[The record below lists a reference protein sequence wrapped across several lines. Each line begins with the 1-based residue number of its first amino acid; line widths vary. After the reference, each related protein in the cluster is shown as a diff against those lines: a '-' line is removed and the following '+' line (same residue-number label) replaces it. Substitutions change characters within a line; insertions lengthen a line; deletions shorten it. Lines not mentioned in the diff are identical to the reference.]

1 MAGRAGACSVGAMRH
16 KREGPTDAPLVS
28 AIIPTHD
35 RAGLVM
41 RAVASALGQTYPN
54 MEVIVVDDGS
64 GDDTL
69 ARLAAVADPRLRVI
83 RRERAGGVSAARNAG
98 IAVARGAYVALLDS
112 DDEWLPEKTARQ
124 LAFMAAGGH
133 LLCQTQEIWM
143 RSGRRVNAGKV
154 HRKPDGF
161 FFEAALRSCLVSPS
175 TTLFARE
182 FFEAVGVFDES
193 LPACEDYDLWLRTL
207 LCHPIGLVD
216 AYLAV
221 RHGGRVDQLSAIYCG
236 QDLFRIRSM
245 VGLLSRPE
253 TTSWHRDCIEK
264 ELRRKARVYATG
276 CLKRDRPEEAE
287 RVLAL
292 VEMALLSA
300 GDRETAAP

>member
-1 MAGRAGACSVGAMRH
+1 MTQE
-16 KREGPTDAPLVS
+16 REVPTEATLVS

-35 RAGLVM
+35 RAGLIL
-41 RAVASALGQTYPN
+41 RAVASALGQTHAA

-64 GDDTL
+64 GDDTP
-69 ARLAAVADPRLRVI
+69 AVLAAVADPRLRVI
-83 RRERAGGVSAARNAG
+83 RRERNGGVSAARNVG
-98 IAVARGAYVALLDS
+98 IAAARGAYVALLDS

-124 LAFMAAGGH
+124 LAYMGASGH
-133 LLCQTQEIWM
+133 TISQTQEIWM
-143 RSGRRVNAGKV
+143 RAGRRVNASKA
-154 HRKPDGF
+154 HCKPDGF

-175 TTLFARE
+175 TTMFARE
-182 FFEAVGVFDES
+182 FFEAVGVFDEG

-207 LCHPIGLVD
+207 LCRPIGLVD
-216 AYLAV
+216 ASLAV
-221 RHGGRVDQLSAIYCG
+221 RHGGRVDQLSAIYLG

-253 TTSWHRDCIEK
+253 ITSWHRDCIEK
-264 ELRRKARVYATG
+264 ELQRKVRVYATG

-292 VEMALLSA
+292 AEKALGAA
-300 GDRETAAP
+300 GGRETTAP